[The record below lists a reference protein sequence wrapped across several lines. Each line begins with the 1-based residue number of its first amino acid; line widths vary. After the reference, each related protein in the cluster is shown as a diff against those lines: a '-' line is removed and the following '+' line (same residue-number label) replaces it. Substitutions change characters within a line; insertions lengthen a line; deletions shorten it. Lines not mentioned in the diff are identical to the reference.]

1 MPFELPDLPY
11 PYDALEPHIDAE
23 TMRIH
28 HDLHHKAYVDNAN
41 AALDG
46 TDVGERLGRVGAREP
61 RDAAGRQADRGPQQ
75 RRRPREPLASSGRS

>member
-11 PYDALEPHIDAE
+11 AYDALEPHIDAE

-41 AALDG
+41 A
-46 TDVGERLGRVGAREP
+46 GAKP
-61 RDAAGRQADRGPQQ
+61 FATSSTAAGNPSAGP
-75 RRRPREPLASSGRS
+75 